1 MSQHDAQ
8 SQPDNRFTAVG
19 STPSDF
25 PFRIEEWEE
34 LARNSAPREAYDY
47 AAGGSGA
54 EQTMRRNVEAFSRW
68 AILPRTLRDVSERSS
83 SITLLGQ
90 QYAAPIFLAP
100 IGMQRI
106 IHPEGELASSRA
118 AAKQHIPFVTSTVS
132 SYSLEEIAEQMGDS
146 PRWFQLYWSNDRE
159 ISASMVRR
167 AEQTGYSAIVLTVD
181 TIMLGWKVRDLRNG
195 YSPLKLGM
203 GMANYITDPV
213 FTAKYGRYPEITRE
227 EVVAAIL
234 ENVYHPSLSL
244 DDLRFLREQT
254 KLPIAVKGI
263 LHPDDAR
270 ACIEAGADA
279 VIVSNH
285 GGRQLDGAAASI
297 EALPGV
303 VQAVQGR
310 VPVILDSGVRTGSDV
325 IKALALGASAVFY
338 GRPYLYGLAV
348 AGERGVD
355 AVIRNLLAEFDI
367 SLALSGCR
375 TPAELDASILH
386 EVS

>member
-1 MSQHDAQ
+1 MSRHDERIEQ
-8 SQPDNRFTAVG
+8 DSRFTAVG
-19 STPSDF
+19 STPSEF

-34 LARNSAPREAYDY
+34 LARSKAPREAFDY

-54 EQTMRRNVEAFSRW
+54 EQTMRRNVEAFARW
-68 AILPRTLRDVSERSS
+68 AILPRTLRDVSDSS
-83 SITLLGQ
+83 TQITLLGQ
-90 QYAAPIFLAP
+90 RYAAPIMLAP

-106 IHPEGELASSRA
+106 IHPEGELASARA
-118 AAKQHIPFVTSTVS
+118 AAKHGIPFVTSTVS
-132 SYSLEEIAEQMGDS
+132 SYTLEEIAGQMGDS

-167 AEQTGYSAIVLTVD
+167 AERAGYAAIVLTVD

-203 GMANYITDPV
+203 GMANYAADPV
-213 FTAKYGRYPEITRE
+213 FSAKYGRYPEISRE
-227 EVVAAIL
+227 QVVAGIL
-234 ENVYHPSLSL
+234 ENVYHPSLNF
-244 DDLRFLREQT
+244 DDIRFLREQT
-254 KLPIAVKGI
+254 KLPIMIKGI
-263 LHPDDAR
+263 LHPDDAV

-279 VIVSNH
+279 IIVSNH

-303 VQAVQGR
+303 VRAVQGR

-338 GRPYLYGLAV
+338 GRPYLYGLAA
-348 AGERGVD
+348 AGERGVE

-367 SLALSGCR
+367 SLALCGCR
-375 TPAELDASILH
+375 TPAELDASLLH
-386 EVS
+386 EVR

>member
-1 MSQHDAQ
+1 
-8 SQPDNRFTAVG
+8 V
-19 STPSDF
+19 PSEF
-25 PFRIEEWEE
+25 PFRIEEWEA
-34 LARNSAPREAYDY
+34 LAQSTAPREAFDY

-68 AILPRTLRDVSERSS
+68 AILPRTLRDVSDRSTA
-83 SITLLGQ
+83 ITLWGQ
-90 QYAAPIFLAP
+90 QYAAPVMLAP

-118 AAKQHIPFVTSTVS
+118 AAKHNIPFVTSTVS
-132 SYSLEEIAEQMGDS
+132 SYSLEEIAEQMGDR

-167 AEQTGYSAIVLTVD
+167 AERAGYSAVVLTVD
-181 TIMLGWKVRDLRNG
+181 TILLGWKVRDLRNG

-203 GMANYITDPV
+203 GMANYVADPV
-213 FTAKYGRYPEITRE
+213 FSAKYGQYPEISKE

-234 ENVYHPSLSL
+234 ENVYHPSLSF
-244 DDLRFLREQT
+244 DDIRFLREQT
-254 KLPIAVKGI
+254 KLPIAIKGI
-263 LHPDDAR
+263 LHPDDAV

-279 VIVSNH
+279 IIVSNH

-303 VQAVQGR
+303 VRAVQGR
-310 VPVILDSGVRTGSDV
+310 IPVLLDSGVRTGADV

-348 AGERGVD
+348 AGEHGVD
-355 AVIRNLLAEFDI
+355 AVIRNLLSEFDI

-386 EVS
+386 EVR